1 MGEINGSEGGSAM
14 SDKLNTVLTW
24 AERIASAIKI
34 AVPAI
39 RGIVS
44 LFETST
50 VEAALIPGDED

>member
-1 MGEINGSEGGSAM
+1 MSE
-14 SDKLNTVLTW
+14 KLDTVLTW

-44 LFETST
+44 LFGTST
-50 VEAALIPGDED
+50 VEVTLIPGDED